1 MKKYLRTC
9 GHCARC
15 ARCMFS
21 HAGVLCRNYKPSPSG
36 DDITIDKAFVDDA
49 PAPAEERVDL
59 VDYLDKTAPAGE
71 PIPESVGVLDI
82 TKKNFFVLD
91 REGGFYGGAR
101 TLQGAKQLVWKIL
114 ERADDPAFYDL
125 LDIFRAEDTVDVES
139 IYDNDLIVMKCFPR
153 DGAVPV
159 DDAVLADESLE
170 DNGFALLSCWGNNT
184 NTFYDPERSY
194 NGGGYW
200 QPSGGCLFAVH
211 GRLVVV
217 SYDKFDCGDFG
228 CRRDYVVECDGF
240 RWAWSESNMDGD
252 SNDYCEA
259 VYNSISGVLG
269 VDADWF
275 LDVARDAVQ
284 FAASATWDSRDDG
297 AESAV

>member
-15 ARCMFS
+15 ARCMHS
-21 HAGVLCRNYKPSPSG
+21 HAGVLCRNYKPAG
-36 DDITIDKAFVDDA
+36 DDLIIDKAFVDDA
-49 PAPAEERVDL
+49 PAPAKEPLRL
-59 VDYLDKTAPAGE
+59 VDYLDKTIPAE
-71 PIPESVGVLDI
+71 YPIPAAESQEDD
-82 TKKNFFVLD
+82 NC
-91 REGGFYGGAR
+91 FY
-101 TLQGAKQLVWKIL
+101 
-114 ERADDPAFYDL
+114 
-125 LDIFRAEDTVDVES
+125 
-139 IYDNDLIVMKCFPR
+139 
-153 DGAVPV
+153 
-159 DDAVLADESLE
+159 
-170 DNGFALLSCWGNNT
+170 LLSCWGTNT
-184 NTFYDPERSY
+184 NEFYDPDRAY

-217 SYDKFDCGDFG
+217 SYDKHDCGDFG

-252 SNDYCEA
+252 GDRCVDRDA
-259 VYNSISGVLG
+259 VYDSISGVFG

-284 FAASATWDSRDDG
+284 FAASETWNSSYDG

>member
-15 ARCMFS
+15 ARCIHA
-21 HAGVLCRNYKPSPSG
+21 HAGVLCRNYKPAPAG
-36 DDITIDKAFVDDA
+36 DDIVIDKAFVDDA
-49 PAPAEERVDL
+49 PAPAEERVYL
-59 VDYLDKTAPAGE
+59 VDYLDKTIPAGDPATAPASAE
-71 PIPESVGVLDI
+71 ERVDPIIPD
-82 TKKNFFVLD
+82 D
-91 REGGFYGGAR
+91 YG
-101 TLQGAKQLVWKIL
+101 
-114 ERADDPAFYDL
+114 DYDSF
-125 LDIFRAEDTVDVES
+125 I
-139 IYDNDLIVMKCFPR
+139 
-153 DGAVPV
+153 
-159 DDAVLADESLE
+159 DALLADE
-170 DNGFALLSCWGNNT
+170 NNFYLLSCWGNNQ
-184 NTFYDPERSY
+184 NEFYDPDRAY

-228 CRRDYVVECDGF
+228 CRRDYVVDAGDY
-240 RWAWSESNMDGD
+240 RWDWRESNMDGEGYD
-252 SNDYCEA
+252 DTLSIYQ
-259 VYNSISGVLG
+259 SISGVMD

-284 FAASATWDSRDDG
+284 FAASATWHNRDDG

>member
-1 MKKYLRTC
+1 MKKHLRTC

-15 ARCMFS
+15 SRCMFS
-21 HAGVLCRNYKPSPSG
+21 HAGVICRNYKPATAG
-36 DDITIDKAFVDDA
+36 DDIVIDKAFADDA
-49 PAPAEERVDL
+49 PATAPAEERVRL
-59 VDYLDKTAPAGE
+59 VDYLDKTIPAE
-71 PIPESVGVLDI
+71 DPAPESVGVLDI

-101 TLQGAKQLVWKIL
+101 TLQGAKHIVGK
-114 ERADDPAFYDL
+114 L
-125 LDIFRAEDTVDVES
+125 LAPVYNPGYVHLNIYRAEDTVETETCIDWLVV
-139 IYDNDLIVMKCFPR
+139 LGRVPK

-159 DDAVLADESLE
+159 DDAVPADESLE
-170 DNGFALLSCWGNNT
+170 DNGFVLLSCWGNNT
-184 NTFYDPERSY
+184 NSFYDPERSY

-200 QPSGGCLFAVH
+200 QPSGGVLFDVG

-217 SYDKFDCGDFG
+217 EYDKFDCGDFG
-228 CRRDYVVECDGF
+228 CRRSYAVECDGF

-252 SNDYCEA
+252 RYDDRDEI
-259 VYNSISGVLG
+259 YNSISGVLG

-284 FAASATWDSRDDG
+284 FAASATWDGRDDG

>member
-1 MKKYLRTC
+1 MKRQLRTC

-36 DDITIDKAFVDDA
+36 DDITIDKVFVDDA

-59 VDYLDKTAPAGE
+59 VDYLDKTAPAGD
-71 PIPESVGVLDI
+71 PITERGEVLDI

-91 REGGFYGGAR
+91 RDGGFYGGAR

-114 ERADDPAFYDL
+114 EMADDPAFYDL
-125 LDIFRAEDTVDVES
+125 MDIFRAEDTVDVET
-139 IYDNDLIVMKCFPR
+139 IYDNDLIVMKCFPK

-200 QPSGGCLFAVH
+200 QPSGGVLFDVG

-217 SYDKFDCGDFG
+217 EYDKFNCGDFG
-228 CRRDYVVECDGF
+228 CRRSYAVECDGL

-252 SNDYCEA
+252 RYDDFDA

-269 VDADWF
+269 VDAEWF

-284 FAASATWDSRDDG
+284 FAASETWHSAHA
-297 AESAV
+297 AEDSAV